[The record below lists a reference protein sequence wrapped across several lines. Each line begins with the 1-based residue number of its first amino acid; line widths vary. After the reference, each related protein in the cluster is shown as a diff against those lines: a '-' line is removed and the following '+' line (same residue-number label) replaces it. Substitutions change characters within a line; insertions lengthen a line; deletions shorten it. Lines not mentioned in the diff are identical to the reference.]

1 MQQLRSQSS
10 VKHPHHNFGQN
21 PREVD
26 EGGSDV
32 PPPLPK
38 SPPPLDEDVNPGNK
52 MHHQQQ
58 RILSN
63 HMNDEYLKQQSS
75 SNRAE
80 MNGTSSSSLLNGPGT
95 KKAVSWN
102 DSTIPST
109 NETSSCGI
117 LSNGSATS
125 SGFTLQD
132 IDEVLGSTTAEAST
146 LLPNTP
152 NVIGSQEVYRD
163 PRERIREEK
172 MKTQAPRAVQ
182 GPEKLSFKEK
192 MKMFAMT
199 EAANAAANERSASRV
214 KNDGE
219 NDAYALQE
227 VSEEVATN

>member
-1 MQQLRSQSS
+1 MESE
-10 VKHPHHNFGQN
+10 NN
-21 PREVD
+21 
-26 EGGSDV
+26 DV

-38 SPPPLDEDVNPGNK
+38 SPPPLEEDVIPGHI
-52 MHHQQQ
+52 MQ
-58 RILSN
+58 RTLSN
-63 HMNDEYLKQQSS
+63 QMNDDYSRHPSS
-75 SNRAE
+75 TTFIRSE
-80 MNGTSSSSLLNGPGT
+80 INGTNGPP

-102 DSTIPST
+102 DSTIPSPTDEGSSSGLT
-109 NETSSCGI
+109 NGAAS
-117 LSNGSATS
+117 S

-132 IDEVLGSTTAEAST
+132 IDEVLGSTSAEASN

-199 EAANAAANERSASRV
+199 EAANAANERSNNSRAQR
-214 KNDGE
+214 DGE
-219 NDAYALQE
+219 NEYTLHD
-227 VSEEVATN
+227 VPEEVATN